1 MLFKILNDRMFYIWL
16 DQEFFSFEMKCRW
29 SYSITSSITT
39 NLDDRN
45 KIMTQITIIPNKGN
59 KMNLPKNGKRL
70 VGGVKRSRVSKDLYQ
85 PKRLDTCQVKIDSL
99 FFKFFHLL
107 LLFMQRWLAKVIV
120 AQTFCIRP

>member
-1 MLFKILNDRMFYIWL
+1 M
-16 DQEFFSFEMKCRW
+16 
-29 SYSITSSITT
+29 
-39 NLDDRN
+39 DDRN

-107 LLFMQRWLAKVIV
+107 LLFIYAKMIGKGHCRTDILYQAIDSTICGQAHTTQFSVMLCPLL
-120 AQTFCIRP
+120 TP

>member
-16 DQEFFSFEMKCRW
+16 DREFFSFEMKCRW